1 MTFKAC
7 FKLKESLNTHDL
19 FPDHGMCSALAVMTC
34 HIKESACVVTLNTLA
49 LGSTYLPHSLISLY
63 RRAPLIQVQV
73 RRAEKPFLQFETKR
87 CIIHVQISLL
97 SCLTLLMLRS
107 QGNCFEMATVML
119 HVLRKR
125 LLGTITPSIMRS
137 LSRLFCGSFKGA
149 RVRSEAPR
157 ANELMKSNEA

>member
-1 MTFKAC
+1 
-7 FKLKESLNTHDL
+7 
-19 FPDHGMCSALAVMTC
+19 MCTALAAVMTC
-34 HIKESACVVTLNTLA
+34 NIKESACVVTLNTLA

-63 RRAPLIQVQV
+63 RSAPLILVQV
-73 RRAEKPFLQFETKR
+73 RRAEKLFLQFETKR

-107 QGNCFEMATVML
+107 QGNCDGYSNVARASE
-119 HVLRKR
+119 
-125 LLGTITPSIMRS
+125 TPSRNNNAVRHAFA
-137 LSRLFCGSFKGA
+137 RLFCGRFKGA